1 MLAGNLHAFMI
12 APNLER
18 TDFHIIASLPDTVDD
33 RNQFNNRNWFRNW
46 NHNERYETFPHLLCL
61 FFCLYF
67 NLRELLIK
75 VWFMALSSIPLEGN
89 WALESAFGGSLRITQ
104 LISVSHHTW
113 GITFGMPCHLVQYK
127 LLAWPHV
134 IPVVW
139 ALVCHAM
146 LYNHHPGLCYA
157 MLGLI
162 MGTGQYNTHS
172 HSVIPWV

>member
-1 MLAGNLHAFMI
+1 
-12 APNLER
+12 
-18 TDFHIIASLPDTVDD
+18 
-33 RNQFNNRNWFRNW
+33 
-46 NHNERYETFPHLLCL
+46 
-61 FFCLYF
+61 
-67 NLRELLIK
+67 
-75 VWFMALSSIPLEGN
+75 MALSSIPLEGN

-113 GITFGMPCHLVQYK
+113 GITFGMPYHLVQYK

>member
-1 MLAGNLHAFMI
+1 MQEINS
-12 APNLER
+12 
-18 TDFHIIASLPDTVDD
+18 IIGIGFGIWIRMKEIINYLIFLGYSL
-33 RNQFNNRNWFRNW
+33 F
-46 NHNERYETFPHLLCL
+46 
-61 FFCLYF
+61 LYF

-134 IPVVW
+134 IPAVR
-139 ALVCHAM
+139 ALICHAM
-146 LYNHHPGLCYA
+146 LYNHHLRTLTMSY
-157 MLGLI
+157 LGCRDCGKPCFDTSSTMTSTSCHVFYITKLI
-162 MGTGQYNTHS
+162 
-172 HSVIPWV
+172 SVSQCALWSLVW